1 MTTIKIEGKPSAAA
15 ANALG
20 RHAEALYHTDGARRL
35 GVVEIARTGR
45 YVPDSGE
52 DKDPSVSLRIAA
64 LEIAS
69 PEQEDHLRQAML
81 ALHLHRTAAGHV
93 SGVDG
98 LVLDPNTLELTGAML
113 HASEAARLRVGV
125 THWAD
130 LARRALSVQAMTLS
144 EARHELD
151 AIATGLEALIL
162 LATEQPT

>member
-20 RHAEALYHTDGARRL
+20 RHAEALYHTDGARRI

-52 DKDPSVSLRIAA
+52 DKDPSVSLRIAG

-81 ALHLHRTAAGHV
+81 ALHLHRTAAGTL
-93 SGVDG
+93 DQEG
-98 LVLDPNTLELTGAML
+98 LTLAPTTLELTAGHLDA
-113 HASEAARLRVGV
+113 AEAARLRVGV

-130 LARRALSVQAMTLS
+130 LARRALNVQAMTLS

-162 LATEQPT
+162 LATEQPS

>member
-20 RHAEALYHTDGARRL
+20 RHAEALYHTDGARRI
-35 GVVEIARTGR
+35 GVVELARTAIMS
-45 YVPDSGE
+45 PDPGE
-52 DKDPSVSLRIAA
+52 DKDPSVSLRIAG

-69 PEQEDHLRQAML
+69 PEQEDYLRQAML
-81 ALHLHRTAAGHV
+81 ALHLHRTAAGTL
-93 SGVDG
+93 DQEG
-98 LVLDPNTLELTGAML
+98 LVLSPRTLELTAGSLDGA
-113 HASEAARLRVGV
+113 EAARLRVGV

-130 LARRALSVQAMTLS
+130 IARRALSVQAMTLS

>member
-52 DKDPSVSLRIAA
+52 DKDPSVSLRIAG

-69 PEQEDHLRQAML
+69 PEQEDYLRQAML
-81 ALHLHRTAAGHV
+81 ALYMHRTASGHV

-162 LATEQPT
+162 LATEQPS

>member
-1 MTTIKIEGKPSAAA
+1 MTTLKIEGKPSAAA

-20 RHAEALYHTDGARRL
+20 RHAEALYHTPGARRI
-35 GVVEIARTGR
+35 GVVELARTAIMS
-45 YVPDSGE
+45 PDPGE

-81 ALHLHRTAAGHV
+81 ALHLHRTATGT
-93 SGVDG
+93 
-98 LVLDPNTLELTGAML
+98 LDPDGTLTLSPRTLELTATSL
-113 HASEAARLRVGV
+113 DAAEAARLRVGV
-125 THWAD
+125 THWSD
-130 LARRALSVQAMTLS
+130 QARRSLRVEQMTLS

-151 AIATGLEALIL
+151 AIATGLEALLL